1 MKLFIIENNHSDWKS
16 KNSKEIL
23 KMVSNKYNLE
33 FPSYLDSGKPLLK
46 HGYISV
52 SHSNKFLL
60 IAYSNNPIGIDCEI
74 IRPLQDTLINKL
86 KLDPTNPILDW
97 CKRESVIK
105 LLDDKTYLLKKELND
120 FHFRTI
126 SFNPKLCIVC
136 VSYKE
141 INSIELIHL
150 NQDLLIIN
158 ETQLSF

>member
-1 MKLFIIENNHSDWKS
+1 MKLYVIENYHYDWKS

-23 KMVSNKYNLE
+23 KMFSNRYNLE

-46 HGYISV
+46 QGYISI
-52 SHSNKFLL
+52 SHSNEFLL
-60 IAYSNNPIGIDCEI
+60 IAYSDNPIGIDCEI
-74 IRPLQDTLINKL
+74 IRPLQNTLINKL
-86 KLDPTNPILDW
+86 KLDSPNPILDW

-136 VSYKE
+136 ASYKE
-141 INSIELIHL
+141 INTIELIHL

-158 ETQLSF
+158 EIQLSF